1 MLFINKNKKYKELIL
16 KAKQYFQEDDLKESV
31 KYFEEAFKIK
41 ALLADYIMYGYILI
55 DLFEYNK
62 AEILFNNMLEKIFVS
77 VVITS
82 LIGTLLSIVL
92 LLLKPITRKT
102 FSAYCNYYIRVRV
115 LAVMIIPL
123 RVTLPEK
130 NHKIPVEI
138 TMAVQTQQS
147 ENTEDVQIPFD
158 AEMQTTNTD
167 TDVTVNQDTLVK
179 SRTTDAL
186 EQIIPVASVIWL
198 IFASAIFALKLVRY
212 LLFIRQQK
220 SNMNYTKKDNKI
232 IVNGLQDFN
241 VEQTLNCGQIFRY
254 QINGNVAKVFSKDK
268 MATLIT
274 EDNSIII
281 ETEDI
286 DYFEHFFDL
295 KRDYNAI
302 KHTLSKDE
310 FLLPSIKFGYGIR
323 ILNQDLFEMIVS
335 FIISA
340 NNNIKRIKNSLNY
353 LSKKFGTKKTARNI
367 KASTNSLISAQGN
380 QGAEY
385 YAFPTL
391 EQLKTATVEDFVQAG
406 LGYRAQYMHDTI
418 QHLSVQKIDEILLMD
433 ASKQLEILLSLK
445 GIGEKVAHCIMLFA
459 LHQTSVF
466 PVDTWINKV
475 YNDLT
480 KTNSTN
486 RKAISKELTNKY
498 KDLSGYAQ
506 QYFFYYYRS
515 GKEAK

>member
-1 MLFINKNKKYKELIL
+1 MKY
-16 KAKQYFQEDDLKESV
+16 
-31 KYFEEAFKIK
+31 IK
-41 ALLADYIMYGYILI
+41 
-55 DLFEYNK
+55 
-62 AEILFNNMLEKIFVS
+62 
-77 VVITS
+77 
-82 LIGTLLSIVL
+82 
-92 LLLKPITRKT
+92 
-102 FSAYCNYYIRVRV
+102 
-115 LAVMIIPL
+115 
-123 RVTLPEK
+123 
-130 NHKIPVEI
+130 
-138 TMAVQTQQS
+138 TQ
-147 ENTEDVQIPFD
+147 N
-158 AEMQTTNTD
+158 
-167 TDVTVNQDTLVK
+167 
-179 SRTTDAL
+179 
-186 EQIIPVASVIWL
+186 QIIIEDLS
-198 IFASAIFALKLVRY
+198 
-212 LLFIRQQK
+212 Q
-220 SNMNYTKKDNKI
+220 
-232 IVNGLQDFN
+232 FN
-241 VEQTLNCGQIFRY
+241 INQILDCGQIFRY
-254 QINGNVAKVFSKDK
+254 YISNNVAEVVSTDKYAQIVTHNDKVEIVS
-268 MATLIT
+268 
-274 EDNSIII
+274 
-281 ETEDI
+281 EDI

-302 KHTLSKDE
+302 KNGLAKDE

-353 LSKKFGTKKTARNI
+353 LSKKFGTKKTARYVKI
-367 KASTNSLISAQGN
+367 LIDSPISAQYN
-380 QGAEY
+380 QGVEY

-418 QHLSVQKIDEILLMD
+418 QYLTTQKIDEILLMD